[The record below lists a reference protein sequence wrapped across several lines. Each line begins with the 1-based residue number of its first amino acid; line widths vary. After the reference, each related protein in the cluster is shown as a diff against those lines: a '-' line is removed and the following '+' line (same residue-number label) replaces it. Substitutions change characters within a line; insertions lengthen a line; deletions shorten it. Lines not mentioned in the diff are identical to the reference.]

1 MDEVHDRMA
10 DEFFRLGTQSFGS
23 DGVEVQESPLCVH
36 DYRFRRRLDDRA
48 EIRVR
53 GQARHRANIRT
64 VACEARIRLPR
75 FHIVNLRC
83 PRPVHKPCSRGPRT
97 VPRSPR
103 LEDATKTAGLVAHE
117 LNNLLTVIN
126 INTEFLLESTSE
138 NPTSAEELREIQRAA
153 QRASVLARRLLASSR
168 REAFDPSATQTTK
181 KRTPPR
187 GAKAKGSTD
196 GKDRV
201 TETVLLVEDE
211 AAVRGLAKR
220 VLTQRGYRVL
230 EAADG
235 AIALRLAAGHVG
247 EIDLVLSDVDMP
259 NLGGRGM
266 VEELKELSPDMR
278 VLFMS
283 GYPKEEIFPEPARAR
298 RTPYLQKPFTAEAL
312 CNEVRSALGYTD

>member
-1 MDEVHDRMA
+1 
-10 DEFFRLGTQSFGS
+10 
-23 DGVEVQESPLCVH
+23 
-36 DYRFRRRLDDRA
+36 
-48 EIRVR
+48 
-53 GQARHRANIRT
+53 
-64 VACEARIRLPR
+64 LPR
-75 FHIVNLRC
+75 N
-83 PRPVHKPCSRGPRT
+83 
-97 VPRSPR
+97 PR

-126 INTEFLLESTSE
+126 INTEFLLDSTSE

-168 REAFDPSATQTTK
+168 REHFDPGPAQTTK

-187 GAKAKGSTD
+187 GSAQKGKAD
-196 GKDRV
+196 AKDRV

-211 AAVRGLAKR
+211 PGVRGLAKR

-283 GYPKEEIFPEPARAR
+283 GYPKKEIFPEPARAR

-312 CNEVRSALGYTD
+312 CNEVRKALGYSD